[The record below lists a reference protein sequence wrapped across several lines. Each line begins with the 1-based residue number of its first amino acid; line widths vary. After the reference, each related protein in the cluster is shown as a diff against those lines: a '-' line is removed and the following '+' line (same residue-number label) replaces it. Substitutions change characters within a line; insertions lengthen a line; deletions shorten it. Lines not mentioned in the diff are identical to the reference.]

1 MYLYINFSCHV
12 PHNIWNH
19 WTQPEWPTKKWFA
32 WDLHHPHCLPCYQNL
47 DHHPSTTHRSSGLIG
62 QIVSSFII
70 INIYPKSCTN
80 NVSLQNIYIYIGIY
94 TNIIY
99 IHTWQLITTHWGYQ
113 GCGQTMIY
121 PDSSQHKWDKQ
132 PTLDNSEP
140 RVGNVPNVCVFLF
153 CLGDDKKNVH
163 K

>member
-1 MYLYINFSCHV
+1 MSHITFGTIELNQNGQQKNGSLGICIIPTAFHATKTWITILPLPTDLRDWLGKLYHHLLSLIFTRNHAQIMYHY
-12 PHNIWNH
+12 
-19 WTQPEWPTKKWFA
+19 K
-32 WDLHHPHCLPCYQNL
+32 
-47 DHHPSTTHRSSGLIG
+47 
-62 QIVSSFII
+62 
-70 INIYPKSCTN
+70 
-80 NVSLQNIYIYIGIY
+80 IYIYIGIY

>member
-19 WTQPEWPTKKWFA
+19 CTQPEWPTKNGSLGICIIPTAFHATKTWITILPLPT
-32 WDLHHPHCLPCYQNL
+32 DLQDWLGKLYHHLL
-47 DHHPSTTHRSSGLIG
+47 SLILHPVMYHY
-62 QIVSSFII
+62 
-70 INIYPKSCTN
+70 NIYR
-80 NVSLQNIYIYIGIY
+80 YIYIGIY

-99 IHTWQLITTHWGYQ
+99 IHTWQLITTHWGYH

-121 PDSSQHKWDKQ
+121 PDSSQHKSDKQ

-140 RVGNVPNVCVFLF
+140 RVGNVPTVCVFLF
-153 CLGDDKKNVH
+153 CLCDDKKNVYI
-163 K
+163 